1 MVDKP
6 SFLSSEQ
13 QNQPVAYNWA
23 YEKRV
28 NSFCLDLALELR
40 RLTGREVIIDHQE
53 LPKRAEPKNME
64 SAKEP

>member
-1 MVDKP
+1 MADKA

-40 RLTGREVIIDHQE
+40 RLTGREVNINPQE
-53 LPKRAEPKNME
+53 LPKCAESK
-64 SAKEP
+64 KI

>member
-1 MVDKP
+1 MADKASSP
-6 SFLSSEQ
+6 SAEQ

-40 RLTGREVIIDHQE
+40 RLTGREVNIDPQI
-53 LPKRAEPKNME
+53 LPKRAEPKKIE
-64 SAKEP
+64 PAKES